1 MARTAHLARWSL
13 LQVPALVLLL
23 LCTAGFVFMQLQQH
37 ATDPIELPLEVIGEA
52 GHTEAVEV
60 FVTDASVDSLYLR
73 GARLAYAFTPE
84 LHETPELYD
93 TKASFRIND
102 GVWVD
107 INNQNFR
114 AFWPERNFT
123 GPTGPIGGPWSVLRG
138 MLSIEETGPVVSGAN
153 TIEFRF
159 NGALDNESS
168 GYYVVEL
175 DLRSHRDAPSA
186 LSNSFTSPD
195 YTTWAPP
202 EGFGGG
208 SDIAAGGALWV
219 ERNRLISD
227 PNTGQSISASCADCH
242 FQDGSDLKHFNFS
255 NQSII
260 ARSVFHGLS
269 QTEGK
274 QIAAYIR
281 SRDLNYP
288 SGYDLNTCGGRPW
301 NPPYQPGPGV
311 DSNNRPG
318 KCWSAGAG
326 VEWVMDNDWDAIPYL
341 FPDASTRATI
351 EALTEIPQGPDGFEA
366 IHGGPAVADLSPSS
380 IRKEV
385 QADSLIRTADVPV
398 AVQFPVV
405 HEWWPRIHPADA
417 TTTPM
422 DFFSASTQSAIE
434 SAEQQFS
441 TNRSGLISSQSS
453 QPPRQGGLHNNDF
466 PDFSASN
473 WDWDGFT
480 LRGDLHPRMKW
491 YAKSIWLGLRKWDLM
506 WRYDLEDLGDEI
518 YRDHPSGL
526 LGGQRLTWHQG
537 GSQIYDMAPHKNMD
551 DNRLEPKWEGPF
563 QDWRTSQHYSTTW
576 YQMSLMLESNQRG
589 NQGNNSFDANYHHG
603 HIGFQRSNFGWAEAV
618 RYGILSTAWLYQ
630 THNNYTGWHTGGWQ
644 HSSGWANLH
653 QHWPFRYL
661 YRDPSYVD
669 APQAEM
675 DPIREE
681 MTRQWLR
688 TSMQYGPNVWRE
700 QKTGDGNSS
709 IQPVDA
715 VFAYQPGASIGGGPN
730 KQQDYLNMVG
740 RVHTQHDIAESLVDS
755 MAHWGQRMW
764 PRVADEFAQFHSTGF
779 THPTLTV
786 SGIQNGQV
794 LAPEDELTLNVSS
807 DQPLDVLYIY
817 RNGSLQEAIEN
828 PGTSVTGVD
837 LGAHGEGVARWF
849 VLGYTDED
857 ISGYWGPVST
867 IADTGNLPD
876 GWASTTVQNDFAARS
891 ISFEDTDDSFRI
903 GRRGTGILNRRSQD
917 DFPFLFRALTDDG
930 SISFRIKD
938 LPDANHNWRGGG
950 VTVRS
955 TLDVGSPHISWLFNP
970 TQEEVRR
977 VRRLA
982 VGENNNADGQGPI
995 PAWARIERDG
1005 DEVKLY
1011 GSSDGASWSLIDAQT
1026 FPSGSIEWIGFWMAN
1041 RDFHASSYFWE
1052 VDSVTLDG
1060 PAFSPPAYEPA
1071 DPEALEVSLTSPSD
1085 GALFTLPTQ
1094 LSLEAV
1100 VNGGDPEDPVA
1111 LVRFFV
1117 DGILVGEDEENAYA
1131 VTHEITEQGTYTLFA
1146 EAETEGG
1153 VTVPSAEVTI
1163 TVEADEIAPPD
1174 DPPALPVVWAQ
1185 QDIGAVDAAGSASYT
1200 DGMYTVSGSG
1210 ADIWG
1215 TSDAFHYAHQPLV
1228 GDGEIWARIT
1238 GQENTDPWAKAGIMF
1253 RGSGAPDAAHAMA
1266 ALTPANGL
1274 RLQYRPSDGAGSSD
1288 VAMDEEATAPTWV
1301 RLTREGA
1308 TVTAAFSDDG
1318 DTWTTGGS
1326 TTVALPDTVWAGLA
1340 VTSHAD
1346 GELSAATFTDV
1357 SVVPSDVQ
1365 SIEQVIQLSE
1375 GWNFIART
1383 VTPETTS
1390 ISTLLDAATSE
1401 ILLVKNEAGEIY
1413 SPEFGIDDIGTW
1425 ASDEAYMVYATE
1437 AGTLT
1442 LAGPPLMIADEPL
1455 IREESGWTYLPFT
1468 PTTAMPVEEALAP
1481 VADVLLVAT
1490 DGLGGVYVPEFEI
1503 NTIGELAPGQG
1514 LRAYFTAPVDFTYP
1528 VEGPE
1533 LQATATTGASSGNQK
1548 VSSSGA
1554 ILLIEGTD
1562 LPDGHPLGVYASDNR
1577 KVGQGRMVQG
1587 RGVVMVRGDDP
1598 LTPTMD
1604 GARPDEPL
1612 TVAYETAH
1620 GQQALPLASIANLVG
1635 APVDTPAD
1643 ELRYTAGAVWAA
1655 QMGQLPEALALEQSY
1670 PNPMQTWAQ
1679 VTFHLPEP
1687 AHVNLTVYD
1696 ALGREVARLVD
1707 AALPAGT
1714 HDAVLDG
1721 RSLSSGVYFYRLSA
1735 GTQRRVQQLVVVR

>member
-1 MARTAHLARWSL
+1 MSKHVSILAVVRPRPL
-13 LQVPALVLLL
+13 YLALL
-23 LCTAGFVFMQLQQH
+23 LCVTMGFALVTVQPDSG
-37 ATDPIELPLEVIGEA
+37 TVELPIEVIGA
-52 GHTEAVEV
+52 DGHTESVTV
-60 FVTDASVDSLYLR
+60 QVTDSSVDSLYIR
-73 GARLAYAFTPE
+73 GARLGYAFTEYLNANPN
-84 LHETPELYD
+84 LYD
-93 TKASFRIND
+93 TKASFRIN
-102 GVWVD
+102 GGAWVD
-107 INNQNFR
+107 ISNDTFEP
-114 AFWPERNFT
+114 FYPERLFT

-138 MLSIEETGPVVSGAN
+138 MLPISGTGPVVAGEN
-153 TIEFRF
+153 TIDFRF
-159 NGALDNESS
+159 NGPKDNESS
-168 GYYVVEL
+168 GYYIVEL

-186 LSNSFTSPD
+186 LSTTFTSID

-202 EGFGGG
+202 EGYASG
-208 SDIAAGGALWV
+208 SDIAAGQALWV
-219 ERNRLISD
+219 ERNRLVSD
-227 PNTGQSISASCADCH
+227 PNTGENISAACADCH
-242 FQDGSDLKHFNFS
+242 FQDGTDLKHFNFS

-260 ARSVFHGLS
+260 ARSEFHGLT
-269 QTEGK
+269 QNEGK

-281 SRDLNYP
+281 SRDLDYP
-288 SGYDLNTCGGRPW
+288 AGYNLNNCGGRPW

-326 VEWVMDNDWDAIPYL
+326 VEWVMSADWDALPYL
-341 FPDASTRATI
+341 FPDDATRATI
-351 EALTEIPQGPDGFEA
+351 ESLTEIPKGPEGFEA

-380 IRKEV
+380 VRKEV
-385 QADSLIRTADVPV
+385 HADSLIRTADVPV

-405 HEWWPRIHPADA
+405 HEWWPRIHPAD
-417 TTTPM
+417 M
-422 DFFSASTQSAIE
+422 VVGDFYSTDKYQNYVARRDNPDIAS
-434 SAEQQFS
+434 
-441 TNRSGLISSQSS
+441 RISYTRNDNSRGDPSL
-453 QPPRQGGLHNNDF
+453 GGLSSPFSISAAKRNIEGLALRDDQNSRMQNYSKSVWAGLKKWEMNFLNDIE
-466 PDFSASN
+466 DI
-473 WDWDGFT
+473 
-480 LRGDLHPRMKW
+480 GDEVYRDAPQ
-491 YAKSIWLGLRKWDLM
+491 GLR
-506 WRYDLEDLGDEI
+506 
-518 YRDHPSGL
+518 
-526 LGGQRLTWHQG
+526 GGQRLTWHQG
-537 GSQIYDMAPHKNMD
+537 GAHIYDMAPHKNTD
-551 DNRLEPKWEGPF
+551 DNRLEPKWQGPF
-563 QDWRTSQHYSTTW
+563 PSWPASQHYSTTW
-576 YQMSLMLESNQRG
+576 YQMSLMTESNQRG
-589 NQGNNSFDANYHHG
+589 NQGNNAFDANYHHG
-603 HIGFQRSNFGWAEAV
+603 HISFNVGNFGWREPV
-618 RYGILSTAWLYQ
+618 RYGITSTAWLYQ
-630 THNNYTGWHTGGWQ
+630 SHNNYTGWRIGGWQ
-644 HSSGWANLH
+644 HPSGWANLH
-653 QHWPFRYL
+653 QHWPFRHL
-661 YRDPSYVD
+661 YRENIYDEV
-669 APQAEM
+669 PQVEM
-675 DPIREE
+675 DKIREE
-681 MTRQWLR
+681 MTRQWLQ
-688 TSMQYGPNVWRE
+688 TSMQYSPNTWRT
-700 QKTGDGNSS
+700 QGQTDFTT
-709 IQPVDA
+709 IDDFFV
-715 VFAYQPGASIGGGPN
+715 YQPEGNISSGPN
-730 KQQDYLNMVG
+730 KHQSYINMVG
-740 RVHTQHDIAESLVDS
+740 RAANDHPTIRQSLVDS
-755 MAHWGQRMW
+755 MAFWGQKMW
-764 PRVADEFAQFHSTGF
+764 PRVTDEFAQFHSTGF
-779 THPTLTV
+779 NNPTLTV
-786 SGIQNGQV
+786 TGIENGQV
-794 LAPEDELTLNVSS
+794 VAPTDELIINVTS
-807 DQPLDVLYIY
+807 DQPLDVIYVY
-817 RNGSLQEAIEN
+817 RNGNPAETIEN
-828 PGTSVTGVD
+828 PGTSITD
-837 LGAHGEGVARWF
+837 YNLGEAGEGVARWF
-849 VLGYTDED
+849 VVGYTDDD

-876 GWASTTVQNDFAARS
+876 GWASTTLQSNYAARDITFDES
-891 ISFEDTDDSFRI
+891 DNSFRI
-903 GRRGTGILNRRSQD
+903 GRRGGGILGNDTQD

-930 SISFRIKD
+930 SVTFRIKD

-955 TLDVGSPHISWLFNP
+955 ALDIGATHMSWFLNP
-970 TQEEVRR
+970 TNDQVRR
-977 VRRLA
+977 VRRLN
-982 VGENNNADGQGPI
+982 VGDNNNANNLTTI
-995 PAWARIERDG
+995 PAWGRIERDG
-1005 DEVKLY
+1005 ANVNFY
-1011 GSSDGASWSLIDAQT
+1011 GSADGASWDLIDTQA
-1026 FPSGSIEWIGFWMAN
+1026 FPAGDIEWMGFWAAN
-1041 RDFHASSYFWE
+1041 RDFQANSYHWE
-1052 VDSVTLDG
+1052 VDNVTLDG
-1060 PAFSPPAYEPA
+1060 PAFAPPGD
-1071 DPEALEVSLTSPSD
+1071 DPGEGDELDVSLTSPAHGTS
-1085 GALFTLPTQ
+1085 FTAPAQ
-1094 LSLEAV
+1094 LSLAADV
-1100 VNGGDPEDPVA
+1100 SGGDPEDPVA